1 MRKFGAITRS
11 GRARGLVALTLAC
24 GTLLAFTSAASAA
37 QIYTCV
43 NVSSGTIK
51 IVDGVVCKT
60 GEVSLS
66 WNSAGPAGPEGPKGD
81 KGDKGDT
88 GAIGAQG
95 VQGEKGDTGPTG
107 AQGVQGEMGPAG
119 PMGPQGLKGD
129 TGAT

>member
-66 WNSAGPAGPEGPKGD
+66 WNSAGPAGLQGP

-88 GAIGAQG
+88 GATGATGAQG
-95 VQGEKGDTGPTG
+95 IQGEKGDTG
-107 AQGVQGEMGPAG
+107 AQGIQGE
-119 PMGPQGLKGD
+119 KGD
-129 TGAT
+129 TGAQGIQG

>member
-1 MRKFGAITRS
+1 MRKFGTITRS

-24 GTLLAFTSAASAA
+24 GSLVAFTSAASAA

-66 WNSAGPAGPEGPKGD
+66 WNSAGPAGLQGP

-88 GAIGAQG
+88 GATGATGAQG
-95 VQGEKGDTGPTG
+95 IQGEKGDTG
-107 AQGVQGEMGPAG
+107 AQGIQGE
-119 PMGPQGLKGD
+119 KGD
-129 TGAT
+129 TGAQGIQG